1 MKITQIRAVQ
11 PVSPGA
17 PNDWRD
23 WLGQILVIIDTDE
36 ELTGYGVGGGGLAGV
51 HVIETVI
58 RDILVGQE
66 PNDVESL
73 WEEMYGRT
81 LPYGQKGLAIMA
93 ISGADLALWDLRAKV
108 AQQPLARLLSKD
120 VQETVPVYRTGRP
133 VEEWLKNGTEGY
145 SMLKL
150 FLGLGPGERVISKAS
165 IDRIVTEV
173 RAVRSA
179 LGPDVKIM
187 GDAFMGLDV
196 ENTLRLAD
204 ELSDVGLVWI
214 EEPLL
219 PDDIEGY
226 ARLRDECPIPIA
238 GGEHEYTAKAFDL
251 IMKEQLLSVVQPD
264 VCWCGG
270 MTELLKIYRAGATYG
285 IDVCPHRGS
294 EIWSLH
300 AICAVDQKP
309 LAESGRPWMTWVGGQ
324 PPIVGGEISLG
335 EEIGFGVHFDSD
347 TLNVVNRI

>member
-73 WEEMYGRT
+73 WEEMYWRT

-120 VQETVPVYRTGRP
+120 VQETVPAYRTGRP

-150 FLGLGPGERVISKAS
+150 FLGLEPGERVISKAS

-270 MTELLKIYRAGATYG
+270 MTELLKIYRTGATYG

-324 PPIVGGEISLG
+324 PPIVRGAISLG

-347 TLNVVNRI
+347 TLL